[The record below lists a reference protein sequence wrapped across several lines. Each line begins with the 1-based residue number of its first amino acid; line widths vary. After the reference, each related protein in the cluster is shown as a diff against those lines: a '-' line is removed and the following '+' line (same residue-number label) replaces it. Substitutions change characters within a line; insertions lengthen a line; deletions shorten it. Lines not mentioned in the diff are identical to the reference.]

1 MKRRTFLELLMAG
14 CVAGRPALSQE
25 TDPPQPQRVLVTI
38 AGIGAG
44 TDVVTL
50 GSVLAALVVGGVPVN
65 LVVEGGTA
73 GPDGIGQ
80 AAGGVSAASGIGQLV
95 LRYAR
100 SFPGLVEIVAWCPD
114 LGSAAPFQAARKA
127 QVARQAL
134 SDALF
139 PAPDGG
145 APPGALLTV
154 ACRAPLVSTAAS
166 ATLAAGFRCVLAL
179 PPLPTDIRPA
189 PGAKVEARLDR
200 QGLLSILGGE
210 TVRLEEAAAQVARP
224 HPGMVRHLLVQAADL
239 SRSPADA
246 LTAGAQALV
255 RALQEGALELRLVA
269 VLASDVQMRSEVAF
283 RHRVAL
289 HLQVPPARG
298 PGGEAAAALRRE
310 LAAAGIPFSH
320 GPPVPDTPT
329 GPALWVPLDL
339 AKGTPTDTD
348 LRFAAFAGEEL
359 ASPAPGLQATE
370 DPRFGIALRPVRDAG
385 HAGLTAAG
393 VYHVPS
399 LATLDAAGSL
409 ALTPEVRGDG
419 VVLVDAA
426 AFGTPARRAAL
437 LLAIRRD
444 LMQPSVRLVS
454 LPEFCAE
461 TLPKDPLLPSLL
473 LTRAAVHRKA
483 RPPAVPGT
491 DAQEALREDAR
502 AAWAYFEA
510 STHRTTGL
518 CPATTVMGSRP
529 VASHVAVTMWEAGSH
544 LNALIAAVDLGL
556 IPDDEFTARSTR
568 LLRSV
573 ERASRKR
580 LALPPETIDTL
591 TGRGTTRFN
600 SFDTARLMI
609 ALHRLQQHRLA
620 PKGLAGLVASW
631 DFGRVILDRRLHSY
645 RERRLIDDFASNY
658 ADYAAAGMRLWGFDV
673 ASPMDGIAGL
683 ATVDD
688 EAALLATTVSFGL
701 LGAEPSLLHLV
712 EMATAPVPS
721 FLADCLDALWTRMAH
736 QTGTPAAYSESP
748 LDQAPWFTY
757 QGLDLRNLADPW
769 SLSGSA
775 TAPDGAAGR
784 EDLRATSTKAAYL
797 WHALRPNAQS
807 ARLLATA
814 RATARGAFGF
824 DSAIYVGTGRSTKGY
839 SDLNTNAMILQA
851 VAHMLTAS
859 G

>member
-25 TDPPQPQRVLVTI
+25 IEPPQPQRMLVTI

-44 TDVVTL
+44 TDVVAL

-65 LVVEGGTA
+65 LVVESGTVE
-73 GPDGIGQ
+73 GNGIGQ
-80 AAGGVSAASGIGQLV
+80 ANGAVTAASGIGQLV

-100 SFPGLVEIVAWCPD
+100 SFPGLVEIAAWCPD
-114 LGSAAPFQAARKA
+114 LGAAAPFQAARKA
-127 QVARQAL
+127 QAGRRAL

-139 PAPDGG
+139 PAAGG
-145 APPGALLTV
+145 GTSPGALMTV
-154 ACRAPLVSTAAS
+154 ACHAPLLSSAAS
-166 ATLAAGFRCVLAL
+166 ATLAAGFRTALAL
-179 PPLPTDIRPA
+179 PPPPPDMRLA
-189 PGAKVEARLDR
+189 PGTEVEARLDR

-210 TVRLEEAAAQVARP
+210 VVRLEDAAAHVARP
-224 HPGMVRHLLVQAADL
+224 HSGMVRHLVLSAGDL
-239 SRSPADA
+239 SGSPAER
-246 LTAGAQALV
+246 LSAGAQALV
-255 RALQEGALELRLVA
+255 RTLQDGALELRLLA

-283 RHRVAL
+283 RRRVAL
-289 HLQVPPARG
+289 HLQVPRAG
-298 PGGEAAAALRRE
+298 AAGSEAAASLMRE

-320 GPPVPDTPT
+320 GPAVPDTPT

-339 AKGTPTDTD
+339 ARGAPTDPD
-348 LRFAAFAGEEL
+348 LPYTAFADTRLDPL
-359 ASPAPGLQATE
+359 APALLETQ
-370 DPRFGIALRPVRDAG
+370 DHRFGIAVRSVTDAG
-385 HAGLTAAG
+385 RAGLTAAG
-393 VYHVPS
+393 VYHVPT
-399 LATLDAAGSL
+399 LGTLDSARPVAL
-409 ALTPEVRGDG
+409 APEVRGDG

-426 AFGTPARRAAL
+426 AFATPARRAAL

-461 TLPKDPLLPSLL
+461 TLPKDPLLPTLL
-473 LTRAAVHRKA
+473 LTRATAHRKA
-483 RPPAVPGT
+483 RPPAVSGA
-491 DAQEALREDAR
+491 DAQEALLEDAR

-510 STHRTTGL
+510 STNRTTGL
-518 CPATTVMGSRP
+518 CPATTVMGKRP
-529 VASHVAVTMWEAGSH
+529 VASHLAVTMWEAGSH

-556 IPDDEFTARSTR
+556 IPDDAFKDLSAR

-580 LALPPETIDTL
+580 LVLPPETIDSQS
-591 TGRGTTRFN
+591 GRGTTRFN

-620 PKGLAGLVASW
+620 PKGLADLVASW
-631 DFGRVILDRRLHSY
+631 DFAQVILNRRLHSY
-645 RERRLIDDFASNY
+645 RERRMIDDFASNY

-673 ASPMDGIAGL
+673 ASPMDAVAGM

-712 EMATAPVPS
+712 EMPSAPVPA
-721 FLADCLDALWTRMAH
+721 FLADCLDALWTRMA
-736 QTGTPAAYSESP
+736 QETGTPAAYSESP

-769 SLSGSA
+769 NLSGSA
-775 TAPDGAAGR
+775 TAPEVTSGSAA
-784 EDLRATSTKAAYL
+784 LRATSTKAAYL
-797 WHALRPNAQS
+797 WHAVRPNAQS

-814 RATARGAFGF
+814 RAKARGAFGF
-824 DSAIYVGTGRSTKGY
+824 DSAIYVETGASTKGY